1 MYRINLAVEQL
12 DQWKALTRPLSFLT
26 FKSLL
31 HFFILYVFYFW
42 MLSLVFGFFNR
53 FFITILHL
61 AFISFYL
68 SFHNSRDYL
77 FCYVGD
83 TASKVSK
90 YRVFSGPYFPTF
102 GMNTDQKKSPYFD
115 TFYAVRVFCSL
126 QKQWSTRINKPT
138 TCRCFHEEVFHQI
151 DVHPISKKLWR
162 IHENSKILEKYLW
175 INSFLIKMPVR
186 QHATLLSEG
195 KKN

>member
-83 TASKVSK
+83 TASKLSK

-102 GMNTDQKKSPYFD
+102 GMNTDQKK
-115 TFYAVRVFCSL
+115 VRILTLFTQWESFVHYKNSGLLALINQLHADAFMKKCS
-126 QKQWSTRINKPT
+126 T
-138 TCRCFHEEVFHQI
+138 E
-151 DVHPISKKLWR
+151 
-162 IHENSKILEKYLW
+162 
-175 INSFLIKMPVR
+175 
-186 QHATLLSEG
+186 
-195 KKN
+195 